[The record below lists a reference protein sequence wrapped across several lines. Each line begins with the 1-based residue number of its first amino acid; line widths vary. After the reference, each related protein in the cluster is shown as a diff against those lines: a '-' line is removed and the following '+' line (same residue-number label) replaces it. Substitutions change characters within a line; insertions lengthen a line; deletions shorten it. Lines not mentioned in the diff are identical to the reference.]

1 MPYYNNSDDSIQPK
15 TAHGFSYHN
24 GPEWVWVYGYY
35 VKALIEMNKIMPM
48 RSKHKIM
55 SYLANHKQ
63 FIKET

>member
-1 MPYYNNSDDSIQPK
+1 MVELSEYEWCFEK
-15 TAHGFSYHN
+15 
-24 GPEWVWVYGYY
+24 EWVWVYGYY